1 MKENK
6 EELIVVFKK
15 NVTEER
21 SLEIVQSFG
30 IAFRKGMDSS
40 RGKIYFY
47 NTGEKYI
54 LTFES
59 SEQKMDFMKTHPK
72 FLPEIHEIYE
82 PNWKIQK
89 D

>member
-1 MKENK
+1 MKEDK

-15 NVTEER
+15 NVTEEH
-21 SLEIVQSFG
+21 SLEMIQSYG
-30 IAFRKGMDSS
+30 IPFREGMDSS

-47 NTGEKYI
+47 NTAKKYI

-59 SEQKMDFMKTHPK
+59 SDQKMNFLKTLPK
-72 FLPEIHEIYE
+72 FLPEIHEVYE